1 MLDSV
6 VRALQLMLAR
16 EYENEHAGLS
26 QHEKYYD
33 FANLMNQTGYFWEAH
48 EVKTED
54 GWDLSMFRITNRI
67 NDGAPQWNDNPVLI
81 QHGMVNDAQTWV

>member
-33 FANLMNQTGYFWEAH
+33 FANLMN
-48 EVKTED
+48 
-54 GWDLSMFRITNRI
+54 
-67 NDGAPQWNDNPVLI
+67 
-81 QHGMVNDAQTWV
+81 